1 MTTFVQDHV
10 EVVLIGAGFV
20 FLVLLLLI
28 LILAVKLHRRNL
40 ELDDVYDELD
50 DLTQKRSSSGTQ
62 GPETKS
68 SMKKESD
75 DLPKIQM
82 SEEGFDE
89 FEQFGQR

>member
-1 MTTFVQDHV
+1 MTATTSGKDSDSGVFGKVTTFVQDHV

-62 GPETKS
+62 AGDEVF
-68 SMKKESD
+68 D
-75 DLPKIQM
+75 
-82 SEEGFDE
+82 EEGV
-89 FEQFGQR
+89 